1 MRVSWTTPRPALD
14 VRRWGTLPGQR
25 TARREVRPEVRVSER
40 VEAAMPSPSVA
51 RPRLRDQYI
60 ASPIFDWL
68 FFIGSPVFALAAVL
82 AATNLLP
89 GERIEYYIIGYMA
102 VGHHVPT
109 MLRAYGDPDEY
120 ARNRIQLI
128 TVPLCVAPIVVGLT
142 LLDTRL
148 LTLIFVWDQ
157 YHFIRQHY
165 GFMRIYDVKAGVRD
179 DLVATL
185 DQWLCY
191 SWFLAILAQS
201 GFYGYMYADSFYD
214 LGIAFPSTLVQ
225 SFEYATL
232 AVAGAIGVVYAGNLV
247 LRLSRGEPVAWL
259 KLLLFATNMGVW
271 YYSYVVLSNGFL
283 SYAISS
289 LFHCLQ
295 YDAFAWYY
303 NRAKAR
309 TLEPTRRNAFFRTIH
324 RTQYLWLYVAA
335 IYAYGLISAYGT
347 EISVVPFLA
356 LNTTTGLLHYYFD
369 SFIWRVRR
377 NEFRKHL

>member
-1 MRVSWTTPRPALD
+1 MGEPI
-14 VRRWGTLPGQR
+14 
-25 TARREVRPEVRVSER
+25 
-40 VEAAMPSPSVA
+40 EAAIG
-51 RPRLRDQYI
+51 RPPIVRKPLREQYI
-60 ASPIFDWL
+60 ASPAFDWL
-68 FFIGSPVFALAAVL
+68 FFLGSPILAVVGVL

-120 ARNRIQLI
+120 SRNRIQLI
-128 TVPLCVAPIVVGLT
+128 TVPLCVAPIILGLT

-165 GFMRIYDVKAGVRD
+165 GFMRIYDVKAGVKD
-179 DLVATL
+179 ELGATL

-191 SWFLAILAQS
+191 SWFLAILAHS
-201 GFYGYMYADSFYD
+201 GFYGYMYADAFYD
-214 LGIAFPSTLVQ
+214 LGVAFPDALVRSFDLATLV
-225 SFEYATL
+225 AAGVIG
-232 AVAGAIGVVYAGNLV
+232 AVYSGHLL

-271 YYSYVVLSNGFL
+271 FYSYVVLSNGFL

-309 TLEPTRRNAFFRTIH
+309 TLAPTRRNAFFRLIH
-324 RTQYLWLYVAA
+324 ETRFVWLYVAA
-335 IYAYGLISAYGT
+335 IWSYGLISAFGA
-347 EISVVPFLA
+347 EVSIVPFLA

-369 SFIWRVRR
+369 SFIWRVKRD
-377 NEFRKHL
+377 EFRKHL